1 MNASDALDP
10 PAVRTA
16 PKHAQ
21 LGFWMCTALVVG
33 NTIGIGIFMQP
44 ALLAP
49 YGLNAFIAWAIT
61 VFGCVVL
68 ALVFALLARTLSR
81 ADGPFEYM
89 RSTLG
94 EFTAFLAIW
103 CYWVSCWVTNAALAT
118 GVIGYMKAALPMF
131 GDVSPA
137 GLAVGLIWFFVAV
150 NLLGARTGGGVQV
163 LTTIL
168 KLTPMAMVI
177 GAGLWLLIGEP
188 SAYVAQVPTT
198 PITWSGTIAAST
210 IALFAM
216 LGIESAT
223 IPATK
228 VRDPERTIPRATV
241 VGAILTALVYVAV
254 TAIALLLIPQ
264 EQLASSSA
272 PFVDVLNRL
281 VGGGGGRWLAFFILM
296 SGLGA
301 LNGWTLLVAEL
312 TRTLAKNGLLPAP
325 LANVNARGAPVVA
338 LVLTAAF
345 ATIVTLMNYSKSL
358 VDGFTFLSTL
368 VTAANLPLYIC
379 CGLALVVLWRRG
391 TGHLGRAALWL
402 GIVGAAYSV
411 FATVGVGFAYGTE
424 VVGWALVLAAAGLPF
439 YALRFLRLRSRA
451 ALPPEGG
458 PAQ

>member
-1 MNASDALDP
+1 MNASEAIEHQS
-10 PAVRTA
+10 VRTA
-16 PKHAQ
+16 PKQGQ

-44 ALLAP
+44 ASLAP
-49 YGLNAFIAWAIT
+49 YGLAALIAWAIT

-68 ALVFALLARTLSR
+68 ALVFARLARTLAR
-81 ADGPFEYM
+81 ADGPFDYM

-94 EFTAFLAIW
+94 EFVAFIALW
-103 CYWVSCWVTNAALAT
+103 CYWVSCWVTNATLAT
-118 GVIGYMKAALPMF
+118 GVIGYLNVALPMS
-131 GDVSPA
+131 GGVAPVA
-137 GLAVGLIWFFVAV
+137 LAVGLIWFFVAV
-150 NLLGARTGGGVQV
+150 NLLGARSSGGVQV

-168 KLTPMAMVI
+168 KLTPMAVVI
-177 GAGLWLLIGEP
+177 GAGFWLLVSEP
-188 SAYVAQVPTT
+188 SAYVQHVPTT

-241 VGAILTALVYVAV
+241 VGAMLTALVYVAV

-264 EQLASSSA
+264 AELSKSSA

-281 VGGGGGRWLAFFILM
+281 IGGDGGRWLAFFILV
-296 SGLGA
+296 SGLGC

-312 TRTLAKNGLLPAP
+312 TRTLAVNKLLPAP
-325 LANVNARGAPVVA
+325 LAKVNRHGAPVAA
-338 LVLTAAF
+338 LVVTAVF
-345 ATIVTLMNYSKSL
+345 ATIAALMNYSKSL

-391 TGHLGRAALWL
+391 TGNLGRSALWL
-402 GIVGAAYSV
+402 GILATAYSV
-411 FATVGVGFAYGTE
+411 FATAGVGFA
-424 VVGWALVLAAAGLPF
+424 VGKEAVFWAFGLAAAGLPF
-439 YALRFLRLRSRA
+439 YALRFLRREERGLPADADSR
-451 ALPPEGG
+451 
-458 PAQ
+458 